1 MTALEDLLVDLP
13 QPDRDARAAMR
24 ARADSVLRPAG
35 ALARLDEIAVWLAG
49 WQRTDRPSVEHPWTL
64 VFVADHGVA
73 SAGVSA
79 YPAQVT
85 KSMLVALESGV
96 ATAPAMSRSLG
107 SRFAAIDVGVG
118 DPSGDIRVE
127 PALTRDRAARCVD
140 AGRAAVE
147 RAADQGA
154 DLFVLGEMGIANT
167 TAAAAVC
174 AALFGGDSGDWV
186 GRGTGVDD
194 DALARKLE
202 AIDAARSRVDGL
214 GPLEVLGETGGAEL
228 VAIAAAVMQARRRSI
243 GVVLDG
249 FVVSASVAP
258 LHVAS
263 PGSLDHCLAGHRSA
277 ERGHSLL
284 LERLQL
290 EPIVDLGL
298 RLGEG
303 SGALVALPIIRLAAA
318 AVSDVATFEE
328 WGLA

>member
-1 MTALEDLLVDLP
+1 MIALEDMLADLP
-13 QPDRDARAAMR
+13 QPDREARVAMR
-24 ARADSVLRPAG
+24 ARADAVLRPAG

-49 WQRTDRPSVEHPWTL
+49 WQGTSRPSVVHPWTL

-73 SAGVSA
+73 SAEVSA
-79 YPAQVT
+79 YPTEVT
-85 KSMLVALESGV
+85 KSMLAALESGV
-96 ATAPAMSRSLG
+96 ATASAMSRSLG
-107 SRFAAIDVGVG
+107 ARFAAIDVGVG
-118 DPSGDIRVE
+118 DPTGDIRIE
-127 PALTRDRAARCVD
+127 PALTHDRAARCVD

-154 DLFVLGEMGIANT
+154 DLLVLGEMGIANT
-167 TAAAAVC
+167 TVAAAVC
-174 AALFGGDSGDWV
+174 ATLFGGDAGDWA

-194 DALARKLE
+194 DALARQVD
-202 AIDAARSRVDGL
+202 AIEAARSRADGL
-214 GPLEVLGETGGAEL
+214 EPLDVLREAGGAEL

-249 FVVSASVAP
+249 FVVGASVAP
-258 LHVAS
+258 LHVAA

-277 ERGHSLL
+277 EPGHSLL

-290 EPIVDLGL
+290 DPIVDLGL
-298 RLGEG
+298 RLGEA